1 MRKIL
6 KNINQL
12 DEFLLW
18 IWRRFY
24 YLCIPPLVLMLHCG
38 PTCRS
43 RALRC
48 LLVAELKCKRKS
60 IIDGFFRKNLIFF
73 NPYIGIKGIR
83 RHHLCIG
90 ERGSYLA
97 NRLREFQSCEASC
110 QGRKKPKHR

>member
-73 NPYIGIKGIR
+73 NPYIGIKG
-83 RHHLCIG
+83 
-90 ERGSYLA
+90 GSG
-97 NRLREFQSCEASC
+97 RETSKS
-110 QGRKKPKHR
+110 